1 MKFEFSQYQYQTDAA
16 NAVCDVFE
24 GQPKVEDVSYIRD
37 VGVRQPVFQSVAT
50 MEQGTLDAP
59 GLRPEHSQGILDDD
73 DDAGY
78 RNADLDLTAGQ
89 LLNNIRTIQTR
100 QGLVSS
106 NHLFN
111 NP

>member
-59 GLRPEHSQGILDDD
+59 AFAR
-73 DDAGY
+73 
-78 RNADLDLTAGQ
+78 
-89 LLNNIRTIQTR
+89 NIRRAYWTMMTTPVIET
-100 QGLVSS
+100 LT
-106 NHLFN
+106 
-111 NP
+111 